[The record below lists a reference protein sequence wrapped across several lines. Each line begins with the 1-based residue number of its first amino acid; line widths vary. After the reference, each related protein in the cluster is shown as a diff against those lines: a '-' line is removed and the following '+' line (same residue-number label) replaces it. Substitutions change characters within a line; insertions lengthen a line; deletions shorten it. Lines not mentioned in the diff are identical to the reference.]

1 MANIGSMWSTIN
13 QQMIIGQRV
22 CFFFFFNYLNY
33 LFIIIIIIYGVDQ
46 AHMCKE

>member
-22 CFFFFFNYLNY
+22 CFFFNYLNY